1 MYNIHGG
8 YIMSDKKQWYQG
20 MKCTAVSRRTGKPCG
35 SYAVKGA
42 VVCRKHGGSA
52 PQIKKAAKLN
62 YARYVVKE
70 KVRREVGALAVD
82 VPIESR
88 VTDPLIELQRLT
100 TEAIHFKDVLGKM
113 VNELKDIERI
123 TTDGNVQIR
132 AAVQLYG
139 EAMDRTA
146 KFLDMAMKHD
156 IAGKIVQIEA
166 AKVSAISAAISRA
179 LASAGLSSEQEST
192 VRNTLA
198 IELHALE
205 AQEG

>member
-1 MYNIHGG
+1 MT
-8 YIMSDKKQWYQG
+8 SKKEWHQG

-62 YARYVVKE
+62 YARYVVQE
-70 KVRREVGALAVD
+70 KVRKEVGALAVD

-88 VTDPLIELQRLT
+88 VTDPLVELQRLT
-100 TEAIHFKDVLGKM
+100 TEAIHFKDVLGRM
-113 VNELKDIERI
+113 VNKLNDVEHFTEE
-123 TTDGNVQIR
+123 GSVQIR

-179 LASAGLSSEQEST
+179 LASGGLSSDQESAI
-192 VRNTLA
+192 RNTLA
-198 IELHALE
+198 IELHAIE
-205 AQEG
+205 SQEG

>member
-1 MYNIHGG
+1 
-8 YIMSDKKQWYQG
+8 MSNKKEWRKG
-20 MKCTAVSRRTGKPCG
+20 LKCTAVSRRTGKPCG
-35 SYAVKGA
+35 SYAVKGT

-52 PQIKKAAKLN
+52 PQIKKTAKLN
-62 YARYVVKE
+62 YARYIVKE

-123 TTDGNVQIR
+123 TTDGAVQIR

-156 IAGKIVQIEA
+156 IAGKIVKIEA

>member
-1 MYNIHGG
+1 MT
-8 YIMSDKKQWYQG
+8 SKKEWHQG

-42 VVCRKHGGSA
+42 VVCRKHGASA
-52 PQIKKAAKLN
+52 PQIKKAARLN

-123 TTDGNVQIR
+123 TTDGAVQIR

-156 IAGKIVQIEA
+156 IAGKIVHIEA

>member
-1 MYNIHGG
+1 MT
-8 YIMSDKKQWYQG
+8 SKKEWHQG

-35 SYAVKGA
+35 SYAVKGT

-62 YARYVVKE
+62 YARYVVQE
-70 KVRREVGALAVD
+70 KVRREVGTLAVD

-100 TEAIHFKDVLGKM
+100 TEAIHFKDVLGRM
-113 VNELKDIERI
+113 VNKLNDVEHFTEE
-123 TTDGNVQIR
+123 GSVQIR

-179 LASAGLSSEQEST
+179 LASAGLSSEQESA

-205 AQEG
+205 SQEG

>member
-1 MYNIHGG
+1 MT
-8 YIMSDKKQWYQG
+8 SKKEWHQG
-20 MKCTAVSRRTGKPCG
+20 MKCTAVSRRTGRPCG

-62 YARYVVKE
+62 YARYIVQE

-179 LASAGLSSEQEST
+179 IASAGLTSEQENT

>member
-1 MYNIHGG
+1 MT
-8 YIMSDKKQWYQG
+8 SKKEWYQG
-20 MKCTAVSRRTGKPCG
+20 MKCTAVSRRTGNPCR
-35 SYAVKGA
+35 SYAVKGTT
-42 VVCRKHGGSA
+42 VCRKHGGSA

-62 YARYVVKE
+62 YARDIGQE

-123 TTDGNVQIR
+123 TTDGAVQIR
-132 AAVQLYG
+132 ASVQLYG

-179 LASAGLSSEQEST
+179 LASGGLSSEQEST

-205 AQEG
+205 SQEG

>member
-1 MYNIHGG
+1 MT
-8 YIMSDKKQWYQG
+8 SKKEWYQG
-20 MKCTAVSRRTGKPCG
+20 MKCTAVSRRTGNPCR
-35 SYAVKGA
+35 SYAVKGTT
-42 VVCRKHGGSA
+42 VCRKHGGSA

-62 YARYVVKE
+62 YARYVVQE

-123 TTDGNVQIR
+123 TTDGAVQIR

-166 AKVSAISAAISRA
+166 AKVSAISSAISRA

>member
-1 MYNIHGG
+1 MVT
-8 YIMSDKKQWYQG
+8 KKEWHQG

-52 PQIKKAAKLN
+52 PQIKKAARLN

-156 IAGKIVQIEA
+156 IAGKIVHIEA

>member
-1 MYNIHGG
+1 MVT
-8 YIMSDKKQWYQG
+8 KKEWHQG

-42 VVCRKHGGSA
+42 VVCRKHGASA
-52 PQIKKAAKLN
+52 PQIKKAARLN

-156 IAGKIVQIEA
+156 IAGKIVHIEA

>member
-1 MYNIHGG
+1 
-8 YIMSDKKQWYQG
+8 MSNKKEWRQG
-20 MKCTAVSRRTGKPCG
+20 LKCTAVSRRTGKPCG
-35 SYAVKGA
+35 SYAVKGT

-52 PQIKKAAKLN
+52 PQIKKSAKLN
-62 YARYVVKE
+62 YARYIVKE

-123 TTDGNVQIR
+123 TTDGTVQIR

-198 IELHALE
+198 IELHSLE
-205 AQEG
+205 SQEE

>member
-1 MYNIHGG
+1 MT
-8 YIMSDKKQWYQG
+8 SKKEWHQG

-35 SYAVKGA
+35 SYAVKGT

-62 YARYVVKE
+62 YARYMVKE

-88 VTDPLIELQRLT
+88 ITDPLIELQRLT
-100 TEAIHFKDVLGKM
+100 TEAIHFKDVLGRM
-113 VNELKDIERI
+113 VNKLNNVEHFTEE
-123 TTDGNVQIR
+123 GSVQIR

-179 LASAGLSSEQEST
+179 LASAGLSSEQESA

-205 AQEG
+205 SQEG

>member
-1 MYNIHGG
+1 MT
-8 YIMSDKKQWYQG
+8 SKKEWYQG
-20 MKCTAVSRRTGKPCG
+20 MKCTAVSRRTGNPCR
-35 SYAVKGA
+35 SYAVKGTT
-42 VVCRKHGGSA
+42 VCRKHGGSA

-62 YARYVVKE
+62 YARYIVQE

-205 AQEG
+205 SQEG

>member
-1 MYNIHGG
+1 MT
-8 YIMSDKKQWYQG
+8 SKKEWYQG
-20 MKCTAVSRRTGKPCG
+20 MKCTAVSRRTGHPCR
-35 SYAVKGA
+35 SYAVKGTT
-42 VVCRKHGGSA
+42 VCRKHGGSA

-62 YARYVVKE
+62 YARYIVQE

-113 VNELKDIERI
+113 VNDLNDIEHF
-123 TTDGNVQIR
+123 TEEGSVQIR

-139 EAMDRTA
+139 EAMYRTA

-166 AKVSAISAAISRA
+166 DKVSAISAAISRA
-179 LASAGLSSEQEST
+179 IASAGLTSEQEST

-205 AQEG
+205 SQEG

>member
-1 MYNIHGG
+1 MT
-8 YIMSDKKQWYQG
+8 SKKEWHQG

-35 SYAVKGA
+35 SYAVKGT

-100 TEAIHFKDVLGKM
+100 TEAIHFKDVLGNM

-123 TTDGNVQIR
+123 TTDGAVQIR

>member
-1 MYNIHGG
+1 MT
-8 YIMSDKKQWYQG
+8 SKKEWHQG

-35 SYAVKGA
+35 SYAVKGT

-166 AKVSAISAAISRA
+166 AKVSAVSAAISRA

>member
-1 MYNIHGG
+1 
-8 YIMSDKKQWYQG
+8 MSESKQWHQG
-20 MKCTAVSRRTGKPCG
+20 MKCSAVSRRTGEPCG

-42 VVCRKHGGSA
+42 LVCRKHGASA
-52 PQIKKAAKLN
+52 PQVKKAAKMN
-62 YARYVVKE
+62 YARYVVRE
-70 KVRREVGALAVD
+70 KVRREVGELAVD

-100 TEAIHFKDVLGKM
+100 TEAIHFKDVLGRM
-113 VNELKDIERI
+113 VNDLNHNIEHF
-123 TTDGNVQIR
+123 TEEGSLQIR

-156 IAGKIVQIEA
+156 IAGKIVQVEA

-179 LASAGLSSEQEST
+179 IAAAGLTSEQENT

-205 AQEG
+205 SQEG

>member
-1 MYNIHGG
+1 
-8 YIMSDKKQWYQG
+8 MSDKKQWYQG

-35 SYAVKGA
+35 SYAVKGT

-62 YARYVVKE
+62 YARYIVQE

-123 TTDGNVQIR
+123 TTDGAVQIR

-205 AQEG
+205 SQEG

>member
-1 MYNIHGG
+1 
-8 YIMSDKKQWYQG
+8 MSDKKQWYQG

>member
-1 MYNIHGG
+1 
-8 YIMSDKKQWYQG
+8 MSDKKQWHQG
-20 MKCTAVSRRTGKPCG
+20 LKCTAVSRRTGKPCG
-35 SYAVKGA
+35 SYAVKGT

-52 PQIKKAAKLN
+52 PQIKKAARLN

-123 TTDGNVQIR
+123 TTDGAVQIR

-179 LASAGLSSEQEST
+179 LASAGLSSEQEAT

-205 AQEG
+205 SQEG

>member
-1 MYNIHGG
+1 MT
-8 YIMSDKKQWYQG
+8 SKKEWHRG
-20 MKCTAVSRRTGKPCG
+20 MKCTAVSRRTGNPCR
-35 SYAVKGA
+35 SYAVKGTT
-42 VVCRKHGGSA
+42 VCRKHGGSA

-62 YARYVVKE
+62 YNRYIVQE

-113 VNELKDIERI
+113 VNELNNIEHI
-123 TTDGNVQIR
+123 TDEGTVQIR

-205 AQEG
+205 SQEG

>member
-1 MYNIHGG
+1 
-8 YIMSDKKQWYQG
+8 MSENKQWYQG
-20 MKCTAVSRRTGKPCG
+20 MKCSAVSRRTGEPCG

-42 VVCRKHGGSA
+42 LVCRKHGASA
-52 PQIKKAAKLN
+52 PQVKKAAKMN
-62 YARYVVKE
+62 YARYVVRE
-70 KVRREVGALAVD
+70 KVRREVGELAVD

-100 TEAIHFKDVLGKM
+100 TEAIHFKDILGRM
-113 VNELKDIERI
+113 VNDLNHNIEHF
-123 TTDGNVQIR
+123 TEEGSLQIR

-166 AKVSAISAAISRA
+166 SKVSAISAAISRA
-179 LASAGLSSEQEST
+179 IASANLTSDQENA

-205 AQEG
+205 SQEG

>member
-1 MYNIHGG
+1 MV
-8 YIMSDKKQWYQG
+8 SKKEWHQG
-20 MKCTAVSRRTGKPCG
+20 MKCTAVSRRTGNPCR
-35 SYAVKGA
+35 SYAVKGTT
-42 VVCRKHGGSA
+42 VCRKHGGSA

-62 YARYVVKE
+62 YARYIVKE

-113 VNELKDIERI
+113 VNELNRDIEHF
-123 TTDGNVQIR
+123 TDEGSLQIR

-166 AKVSAISAAISRA
+166 AKVFAISSAISRA
-179 LASAGLSSEQEST
+179 LASAGLSSEQEAT

-205 AQEG
+205 SQEG

>member
-1 MYNIHGG
+1 MAI
-8 YIMSDKKQWYQG
+8 KKEWYQG
-20 MKCTAVSRRTGKPCG
+20 MKCTAVSRRTGNPCR
-35 SYAVKGA
+35 SYAVKGTT
-42 VVCRKHGGSA
+42 VCRKHGGSA
-52 PQIKKAAKLN
+52 PQIKKVAKLN
-62 YARYVVKE
+62 YARYIVQE

-146 KFLDMAMKHD
+146 KFLNMAMKHD

-179 LASAGLSSEQEST
+179 IASAGLTSDQENT

>member
-1 MYNIHGG
+1 
-8 YIMSDKKQWYQG
+8 MSDKKQWYQG
-20 MKCTAVSRRTGKPCG
+20 MKCTAVSRRTGNPCR
-35 SYAVKGA
+35 SYAVKGTT
-42 VVCRKHGGSA
+42 VCRKHGGSA

-62 YARYVVKE
+62 YARCVVQE

-123 TTDGNVQIR
+123 TTDGAVQIR

-205 AQEG
+205 SQEG

>member
-1 MYNIHGG
+1 MT
-8 YIMSDKKQWYQG
+8 SKKEWHQG
-20 MKCTAVSRRTGKPCG
+20 MKCTAVSRRTGRPCG

-62 YARYVVKE
+62 YARYIVQE

-123 TTDGNVQIR
+123 TTDGAVQIR

>member
-1 MYNIHGG
+1 MT
-8 YIMSDKKQWYQG
+8 SKKEWHQG

-35 SYAVKGA
+35 SYAVKGT

-113 VNELKDIERI
+113 VNDLKDIERI

>member
-1 MYNIHGG
+1 MA
-8 YIMSDKKQWYQG
+8 SKKEWHQG
-20 MKCTAVSRRTGKPCG
+20 MKCTAVSRRTGNPCR
-35 SYAVKGA
+35 SYAVKGTT
-42 VVCRKHGGSA
+42 VCRKHGGSA
-52 PQIKKAAKLN
+52 PHIKKAAKLN
-62 YARYVVKE
+62 YARYVVQE

-113 VNELKDIERI
+113 VNELKDIELI
-123 TTDGNVQIR
+123 TTDGAVNIR

-205 AQEG
+205 SQEG

>member
-1 MYNIHGG
+1 MT
-8 YIMSDKKQWYQG
+8 SKKEWHQG

-35 SYAVKGA
+35 SYAVKGTT
-42 VVCRKHGGSA
+42 VCRKHGGSA

-62 YARYVVKE
+62 YARYIVKE

-100 TEAIHFKDVLGKM
+100 TEAIHFKDILGQM
-113 VNELKDIERI
+113 VNKLNDVEHFTEE
-123 TTDGNVQIR
+123 GSVQIR

-192 VRNTLA
+192 IRNTLA

-205 AQEG
+205 SQEG

>member
-1 MYNIHGG
+1 
-8 YIMSDKKQWYQG
+8 MSSKKEWHQG

-35 SYAVKGA
+35 SYAVKGT

-62 YARYVVKE
+62 YARYMVQE

-88 VTDPLIELQRLT
+88 ITDPLIELQRLT
-100 TEAIHFKDVLGKM
+100 TEAIHFKDVLGHM
-113 VNELKDIERI
+113 VNKLNDVEHFTEE
-123 TTDGNVQIR
+123 GSVQIR

-192 VRNTLA
+192 IRNTLA

-205 AQEG
+205 SQEG

>member
-1 MYNIHGG
+1 
-8 YIMSDKKQWYQG
+8 MSDKKQWYQG

-62 YARYVVKE
+62 YARYIVQE
-70 KVRREVGALAVD
+70 KVRREVGDLAVD

-88 VTDPLIELQRLT
+88 ITDPLIELQRLT
-100 TEAIHFKDVLGKM
+100 TEAIHFKDILGRM
-113 VNELKDIERI
+113 VNDLNHDIEYF
-123 TTDGNVQIR
+123 TEEGSFQIR

-179 LASAGLSSEQEST
+179 IASAGLTNEQENT

-198 IELHALE
+198 IELHSLE
-205 AQEG
+205 SQEG

>member
-1 MYNIHGG
+1 MT
-8 YIMSDKKQWYQG
+8 SKKEWHQG

-35 SYAVKGA
+35 SYAVKGT

-62 YARYVVKE
+62 YARYIVKE
-70 KVRREVGALAVD
+70 KVRREVGALSVD

-88 VTDPLIELQRLT
+88 ITDPLIELQRLT

-113 VNELKDIERI
+113 VNELNNIEHF
-123 TTDGNVQIR
+123 TEEGSVQIR

-139 EAMDRTA
+139 DAMDRTA

-166 AKVSAISAAISRA
+166 TKVSAISSAISRA
-179 LASAGLSSEQEST
+179 IASAGLTSEQENT

-205 AQEG
+205 SQEG

>member
-1 MYNIHGG
+1 MT
-8 YIMSDKKQWYQG
+8 SKKEWHQG
-20 MKCTAVSRRTGKPCG
+20 MKCTAVSRRTGRPCG

-62 YARYVVKE
+62 YARYIVQE

-123 TTDGNVQIR
+123 TTDGAVQIR

-146 KFLDMAMKHD
+146 KFLDMSMKHD

-166 AKVSAISAAISRA
+166 ARVSAISAAISRA

-205 AQEG
+205 SQEG

>member
-1 MYNIHGG
+1 
-8 YIMSDKKQWYQG
+8 MSNKKEWYQG

-35 SYAVKGA
+35 SYAVKGT

-62 YARYVVKE
+62 YARYVVQE
-70 KVRREVGALAVD
+70 KVRREVGVLAVD

-123 TTDGNVQIR
+123 TTDGAVQIR

-139 EAMDRTA
+139 DAMDRTA

-179 LASAGLSSEQEST
+179 LASAGLSSEQEAT

-205 AQEG
+205 SQEV

>member
-1 MYNIHGG
+1 
-8 YIMSDKKQWYQG
+8 MSDKKQWYQG

-35 SYAVKGA
+35 SYAVKGT

-205 AQEG
+205 SQEG

>member
-1 MYNIHGG
+1 MA
-8 YIMSDKKQWYQG
+8 SKKEWHQG
-20 MKCTAVSRRTGKPCG
+20 MKCTAVSRRTGNPCR
-35 SYAVKGA
+35 SYAVKGTT
-42 VVCRKHGGSA
+42 VCRKHGGSA

-62 YARYVVKE
+62 YARYVVQE

-123 TTDGNVQIR
+123 TTDGAVNIR

-166 AKVSAISAAISRA
+166 AKVYAISAAISRA

-205 AQEG
+205 SQEG

>member
-1 MYNIHGG
+1 MA
-8 YIMSDKKQWYQG
+8 SKKEWYQG

-35 SYAVKGA
+35 SYAVKGT

-62 YARYVVKE
+62 YARYVVQE

-179 LASAGLSSEQEST
+179 IASAGLTSEQENT

>member
-1 MYNIHGG
+1 MT
-8 YIMSDKKQWYQG
+8 SKKEWHQG
-20 MKCTAVSRRTGKPCG
+20 MKCTAVSRRTGNPCR
-35 SYAVKGA
+35 SYAVKGTT
-42 VVCRKHGGSA
+42 VCRKHGGSA

-62 YARYVVKE
+62 YARYVVQE

-192 VRNTLA
+192 VRNTIA

-205 AQEG
+205 SQEG

>member
-1 MYNIHGG
+1 M
-8 YIMSDKKQWYQG
+8 
-20 MKCTAVSRRTGKPCG
+20 
-35 SYAVKGA
+35 
-42 VVCRKHGGSA
+42 
-52 PQIKKAAKLN
+52 
-62 YARYVVKE
+62 
-70 KVRREVGALAVD
+70 GALAVD

-156 IAGKIVQIEA
+156 IAGKIVHIEA

-179 LASAGLSSEQEST
+179 LASAGLSSEQENA

>member
-1 MYNIHGG
+1 MT
-8 YIMSDKKQWYQG
+8 SKKEWHQG
-20 MKCTAVSRRTGKPCG
+20 MKCTAVSRRTGRPCG

-62 YARYVVKE
+62 YARYIVQE

-123 TTDGNVQIR
+123 TTDGAVQIR

-205 AQEG
+205 SQEG

>member
-1 MYNIHGG
+1 
-8 YIMSDKKQWYQG
+8 MSDKKQWYQG
-20 MKCTAVSRRTGKPCG
+20 MKCTAVSRRTGNPCR
-35 SYAVKGA
+35 SYAVKGTT
-42 VVCRKHGGSA
+42 VCRKHGGSA
-52 PQIKKAAKLN
+52 PQIKNAAKLN
-62 YARYVVKE
+62 YARYIVQE

-123 TTDGNVQIR
+123 TTDGAVQIR

-166 AKVSAISAAISRA
+166 AKVYAISAAISRA

-205 AQEG
+205 SQEG